1 MTVRSKIGFADGKVV
16 SVTHDWVFDEMYSS
30 FATQGLA
37 KPGELVTRDIFAPL
51 ARQNAGGLAEIG
63 YFTTLKIGGQTA
75 EFAPVKDGDYW
86 MEERS
91 DHLVTFHVDAA
102 PEDADRAGAIFL
114 AAGRRPRI
122 FHRLRVRRQRR
133 DRARLRALGLLGLDR
148 QAEAARRPGQDEA
161 HRIVL
166 QRPRGRHEFRLQDG
180 EPRHRRLPM
189 IRFRSLS
196 RAALALLAGRFALA
210 ASPAFAQLAQRPFM
224 VGGGEGG
231 GGASGGFTGWLIEMQ
246 SQLTRLIAADV
257 HSLHDGPAAI
267 WGLVGFGF
275 AYGVFHAAGPGHGKA
290 VIASYMMASDRAL
303 KRGIVLAFLAA
314 TLQGAVAVALVGV
327 AALIFNATSAEM
339 NAAADWLALASYSG
353 VVAIGL
359 WLTATK
365 GRALLA
371 ALKARFAHRA
381 ALAAAPAL
389 RRARRGGRR
398 RVRARSSRSAPA
410 RPTGRRRRRS
420 TTAACGHLHAPDPA
434 TLEAGFSWRGAAAT
448 VLAAGSR
455 PCSGA
460 ILVLVF
466 ALAQGLFAAGIG
478 AVVAMSFGVAL
489 TTGTLAFAAVFAKR
503 VAMRMA
509 AGDDSRVAL
518 AARGVEFLAALLV
531 VVFGLALLFAAG
543 RGA

>member
-1 MTVRSKIGFADGKVV
+1 MIGFA
-16 SVTHDWVFDEMYSS
+16 
-30 FATQGLA
+30 
-37 KPGELVTRDIFAPL
+37 P
-51 ARQNAGGLAEIG
+51 
-63 YFTTLKIGGQTA
+63 
-75 EFAPVKDGDYW
+75 
-86 MEERS
+86 
-91 DHLVTFHVDAA
+91 
-102 PEDADRAGAIFL
+102 
-114 AAGRRPRI
+114 
-122 FHRLRVRRQRR
+122 
-133 DRARLRALGLLGLDR
+133 
-148 QAEAARRPGQDEA
+148 
-161 HRIVL
+161 
-166 QRPRGRHEFRLQDG
+166 
-180 EPRHRRLPM
+180 
-189 IRFRSLS
+189 LS
-196 RAALALLAGRFALA
+196 RAAATLFAALVALA
-210 ASPAFAQLAQRPFM
+210 ASPAFAQLAQRPFA

-231 GGASGGFTGWLIEMQ
+231 GGASGGVTGWLIEMQ

-257 HSLHDGPAAI
+257 HALHTDSAAI
-267 WGLVGFGF
+267 LGLVGLGF

-314 TLQGAVAVALVGV
+314 TLQGAVAVALVSA
-327 AALIFNATSAEM
+327 AALVFHATSAEM
-339 NAAADWLALASYSG
+339 NHAADWLALASYSG

-381 ALAAAPAL
+381 AIAAAPLYAGAL
-389 RRARRGGRR
+389 WRPATDSGAVAAFRAG
-398 RVRARSSRSAPA
+398 APDGA
-410 RPTGRRRRRS
+410 AEAAIDDP
-420 TTAACGHLHAPDPA
+420 AACGHLHAPDPT

-466 ALAQGLFAAGIG
+466 ALAQGLFAAGIA
-478 AVVAMSFGVAL
+478 AVFAMSLGVAL
-489 TTGTLAFAAVFAKR
+489 TTGALAFAAVFAKR

-509 AGDDSRVAL
+509 AGDESRIAL

-531 VVFGLALLFAAG
+531 VAFGLALLLAAG